1 MIWVEVGF
9 ALQFLKKIFIFEHS
23 NLEYA
28 HDLKSTT
35 KFENYLKK
43 YRLLPIFYFF
53 IYFFP

>member
-9 ALQFLKKIFIFEHS
+9 AIQFLEKIFIFEHG

-43 YRLLPIFYFF
+43 YIDYF
-53 IYFFP
+53 IT